1 MCVSWPMLE
10 LQSRENLKR
19 VNISLKPY
27 MPLRRARLLC
37 AGKDR
42 SAVARQVSVSRFIIT
57 FEVLAEQKNDVKHQV
72 RRKDPRGLIQPR
84 EESSALG

>member
-1 MCVSWPMLE
+1 MEHGIPVN
-10 LQSRENLKR
+10 QSRENLKR

-27 MPLRRARLLC
+27 MPLRRTRLLC

-57 FEVLAEQKNDVKHQV
+57 FEVLAVQKNDEKYQV

-84 EESSALG
+84 EESSAFG

>member
-42 SAVARQVSVSRFIIT
+42 SAVARQVSVT
-57 FEVLAEQKNDVKHQV
+57 FEVLSVQKNDVKHQV

-84 EESSALG
+84 ERSSALG